1 MQSADQWFVEYAESH
16 QNSTN
21 KSLHWVCVPA
31 ILLSLMGL
39 VQSIPVPA
47 YMMSISPYLNW
58 LSLLIVFALIYYFAL
73 SFSLGVGMSVVA
85 LVFWQIV
92 GWMSSFPIPLWQTSI
107 VIFVVAWIGQFIGHI
122 IEGKKPSFFKDIQF
136 LMIGPIWLLSFV
148 YKRVGIGY

>member
-1 MQSADQWFVEYAESH
+1 MQSADQLFDEYAESH

-47 YMMSISPYLNW
+47 YMMSISPYLTW

>member
-1 MQSADQWFVEYAESH
+1 MQSADQWFVEYAECH

-31 ILLSLMGL
+31 IMLSLMGL

-107 VIFVVAWIGQFIGHI
+107 MIFVVAWIGQFIGHI

-136 LMIGPIWLLSFV
+136 LMIGPIWLLSIV